1 MKVRYQELETRKGAN
16 PRLGLN
22 RSTSTAP
29 LPTGTG
35 VRVAIPGVCT
45 LIMYNGTP
53 YRGRTEIRTPVTRVA
68 TSGLT

>member
-1 MKVRYQELETRKGAN
+1 MVRNQELGDTEDSES
-16 PRLGLN
+16 RLGLN

-29 LPTGTG
+29 PPAGTS
-35 VRVAIPGVCT
+35 VRVAIPGVCI
-45 LIMYNGTP
+45 LITYNGTP